1 MVPMEISP
9 GLTVS
14 VHRRQCTFLF
24 SYHQQP
30 RELGEKQL
38 LCAAS
43 PRGAMERVVGAQ
55 PALRRFANTKECVL
69 MRKNEHSK
77 ANVQ

>member
-1 MVPMEISP
+1 MVPYGDLTRSNSLSP
-9 GLTVS
+9 QTAM
-14 VHRRQCTFLF
+14 HILF

-69 MRKNEHSK
+69 MRKS
-77 ANVQ
+77 